1 MEYKRF
7 ESAGGQALIEGVMMK
22 CGKSKAIAV
31 RRQNGT
37 IDVKREKNNGAS
49 ANPTLRKIPL
59 LRGVLTLVDSMIE
72 GGKDLTYSANLYAE
86 GIEEE
91 KGKFELWLEKVFG
104 DKLDKIINV
113 LSMILSVA
121 IAVSLFIV
129 LPTFFAKGDPAQ
141 KTLWISAKEGFLKL
155 AIFIIYLLG
164 MSQLKDIKRV
174 FQYHGA
180 EHKSIFA
187 YEKGLPLTVEN
198 VRAMPRLHPR
208 CGTNFM
214 FVVILIS
221 ILLFTFVNVHNVWLR
236 SLLKLAAFPLVAGIS
251 YEVIRFAGKHQN
263 VFTKVMVFPGLM
275 MQYITTKEPDDQQ
288 IEVAIESLIA
298 VLEDEEIIERK
309 TEVKVTVEVAEPM
322 DEVESVATEEIT
334 AENSVEKTAEN
345 TVEKVEILS
354 DEKRIIVDGKNEI
367 DNAEKNSG
375 QAELSFGEIA
385 EPELDKAA
393 SE

>member
-1 MEYKRF
+1 MEYKKF

-31 RRQNGT
+31 RRQNGE
-37 IDVKREKNNGAS
+37 IVVKREKNNGAS
-49 ANPTLRKIPL
+49 ANATLRKIPL
-59 LRGVLTLVDSMIE
+59 LRGVLTLVDSMVE

-86 GIEEE
+86 DIEEE
-91 KGKFELWLEKVFG
+91 KGKFELWLEKIFG
-104 DKLDKIINV
+104 DKLDKLINV
-113 LSMILSVA
+113 FSMILSIA

-141 KTLWISAKEGFLKL
+141 RTVWISAKEGTLKL
-155 AIFIIYLLG
+155 GIFVAYLLA
-164 MSQLKDIKRV
+164 MSRMKDIKRV

-221 ILLFTFVNVHNVWLR
+221 ILLFTFVNVHNIWLR

-251 YEVIRFAGKHQN
+251 YEVIRIAGKYQN
-263 VFTKVMVFPGLM
+263 FFTKAMVFPGLM
-275 MQYITTKEPDDQQ
+275 MQYITTKEPDDRQ
-288 IEVAIESLIA
+288 IEVAIASLRA
-298 VLEDEEIIERK
+298 VLEDEEILEPERETTVGDSLARVENLEPE
-309 TEVKVTVEVAEPM
+309 TEGAQ
-322 DEVESVATEEIT
+322 
-334 AENSVEKTAEN
+334 
-345 TVEKVEILS
+345 
-354 DEKRIIVDGKNEI
+354 G
-367 DNAEKNSG
+367 
-375 QAELSFGEIA
+375 IA
-385 EPELDKAA
+385 EEEQMLASEQTDFGNTFDKAA
-393 SE
+393 NQ